1 MIILDLPKC
10 FGFQFIEAF
19 LNLFRSQDM
28 SLNFVRL
35 MLKYCNNKSLALM
48 NFEITLNNS
57 IEFGTGIINYVGSI
71 L

>member
-10 FGFQFIEAF
+10 FGFQFIKMF

-28 SLNFVRL
+28 SLTFVRS
-35 MLKYCNNKSLALM
+35 MLKYRNNKSLAFM

-57 IEFGTGIINYVGSI
+57 IELGTGIINYDGSI